1 MKVLNKVL
9 IGVASLAMLTACASK
24 TDYASFHEK
33 AVAAFKE
40 AKEVSFS
47 EVVLKGTSK
56 DEDGEHKYDGLTIK
70 FEKGSFK
77 ATNISHLDEVAAALM
92 LSFLTADLIPEESDV
107 TYYAGSTF
115 KVVSQDEDSKGTMT
129 WNKYALPTAVKT
141 SDKDG
146 NQSNYTV
153 SYKK

>member
-1 MKVLNKVL
+1 MTTQ
-9 IGVASLAMLTACASK
+9 LTDKEIKELVIAYVEYK
-24 TDYASFHEK
+24 K
-33 AVAAFKE
+33 AKDKFDE
-40 AKEVSFS
+40 
-47 EVVLKGTSK
+47 LKK
-56 DEDGEHKYDGLTIK
+56 K
-70 FEKGSFK
+70 
-77 ATNISHLDEVAAALM
+77 
-92 LSFLTADLIPEESDV
+92 LTADLIPEESDV

-141 SDKDG
+141 SDKDC